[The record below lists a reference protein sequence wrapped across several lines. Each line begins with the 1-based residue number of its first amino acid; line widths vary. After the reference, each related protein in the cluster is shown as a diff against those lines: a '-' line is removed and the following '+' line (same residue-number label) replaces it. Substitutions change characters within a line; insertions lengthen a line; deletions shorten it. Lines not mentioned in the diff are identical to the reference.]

1 MTIHENLQKLRKRNS
16 LNQEQMA
23 EKIGMS
29 KNGYGKL
36 ERGESRITIEH
47 LEQIAN
53 TFNIDITELLKE
65 DRDFSFWIGDNN
77 QNCAN
82 RNFGDLKEIEK
93 LQLIITHK
101 DEIIA
106 QKDKQIMLLEQLLAN
121 ANQAKP

>member
-53 TFNIDITELLKE
+53 TFNIDIVDLLK
-65 DRDFSFWIGDNN
+65 DSRDVIFVVGDNHNNCTNANHYQMDN
-77 QNCAN
+77 Q
-82 RNFGDLKEIEK
+82 EIEK
-93 LQLIITHK
+93 LQLIIQHK

-106 QKDKQIMLLEQLLAN
+106 QKDKEIALLRQLLEKN
-121 ANQAKP
+121 N